1 MLDQTT
7 PTQGHNNPPDPID
20 EALAPYGDVIS
31 EAENWLDGTPVENE
45 DQMKAVDKLIKD
57 LRKAKSALGKAEKSA
72 TAPLHDAWKAEIA
85 RWKPTKEDIER
96 RLKGLAAVVDPFKRK
111 LAEEK
116 EAAKRAAYED
126 ARRKEREAEAAERT
140 AQASD
145 YEASVEA
152 DRLKAEAVE
161 AKKAA
166 SAANKDTVKGLRTV
180 TRYAFTEPTAD
191 NPRGGRKDALNWIAR
206 NYPDALTEFIEGFVH
221 RNHKSM
227 QIEGVKVWTEKEAY

>member
-1 MLDQTT
+1 MTD
-7 PTQGHNNPPDPID
+7 PKHNCPPDPID
-20 EALAPYGDVIS
+20 EALAPYGDAIE

-45 DQMKAVDKLIKD
+45 DQMNAVDALIKTI
-57 LRKAKSALGKAEKSA
+57 RKAKTDLAKAEKSE

-126 ARRKEREAEAAERT
+126 ARRKEREAEEAA
-140 AQASD
+140 AKADVSD

-152 DRLKAEAVE
+152 DRLKAEALD

-166 SAANKDTVKGLRTV
+166 AAANKDTVKGLRTV
-180 TRYAFTEPTAD
+180 TKHEITDHRAALHWIAKND
-191 NPRGGRKDALNWIAR
+191 KDAVTA
-206 NYPDALTEFIEGFVH
+206 FIEEYV
-221 RNHKSM
+221 RSNHKTAT
-227 QIEGVKVWTEKEAY
+227 IDGVKVWTQKEAY